1 MKPTTREWVK
11 KAENDFK
18 VASLILRRRKDLV
31 PDAACFFCQQC
42 IEKYLK
48 ARLLEAGITFPRTH
62 DLLQLLNACVQIEP
76 LWSAYAKVA
85 DAMSDYA
92 VDFRYPGHSATL
104 REAKAAVDHQMREM
118 KFSRRLAA
126 LTLGIQRVAEAK
138 QKRGLFP

>member
-18 VASLILRRRKDLV
+18 AASQLLRRRKDVV

-42 IEKYLK
+42 VEKYLK
-48 ARLLEAGITFPRTH
+48 ARLLEAGIAFPRTH
-62 DLLQLLNACVQIEP
+62 DLLQLLNACIPVEP
-76 LWSAYAKVA
+76 LWSAYSKVV

-104 REAKAAVDHQMREM
+104 REARMALKHCRSLRVEV
-118 KFSRRLAA
+118 RRA
-126 LTLGIQRVAEAK
+126 LGIRQ
-138 QKRGLFP
+138 

>member
-18 VASLILRRRKDLV
+18 VASLILRRRKDMV

-48 ARLLEAGITFPRTH
+48 AHLLEAGIAFPRTH

-76 LWSAYAKVA
+76 LWSAYAKVV

-92 VDFRYPGHSATL
+92 VDFRYPGHSATS
-104 REAKAAVDHQMREM
+104 REAKVALSHCKLLRAEV
-118 KFSRRLAA
+118 RRA
-126 LTLGIQRVAEAK
+126 L
-138 QKRGLFP
+138 GLKK